1 MAGKGSKPRPL
12 SVEQNEFDAQWDLI
26 FGGKNMKYNEHKRK
40 VNITEEVSKHWS
52 ENGRK
57 EAIVMKSESGYSVDL
72 YEQSRH
78 IRTIECFDKALNYAE
93 DVAENYTLGVFTP
106 E

>member
-1 MAGKGSKPRPL
+1 MNGKGSGRR
-12 SVEQNEFDAQWDLI
+12 NAQVGAETFGNNWEKI
-26 FGGKNMKYNEHKRK
+26 FGAKKMKYDEHKTTVK
-40 VNITEEVSKHWS
+40 ITEKISTHWS

-57 EAIVMKSESGYSVDL
+57 EAIVMKSESGYSIEL

-78 IRTIECFDKALNYAE
+78 IRTVECHDKSLSYAE
-93 DVAENYTLGVFTP
+93 DVAENYCLGIL